1 MKNLND
7 RTAKFAAKVTSKVDE
22 LWKSEQGDVPGWV
35 LVTVMTAGLVV
46 ALWSIADGQLKSVL
60 QNAIHSVSAP

>member
-7 RTAKFAAKVTSKVDE
+7 RTAKFAAKVISKVDE

>member
-1 MKNLND
+1 MKKLND
-7 RTAKFAAKVTSKVDE
+7 QTAKVAAKIMSKLDE
-22 LWKSEQGDVPGWV
+22 IYKNEQGDVPGWV

>member
-1 MKNLND
+1 I
-7 RTAKFAAKVTSKVDE
+7 RKFKDSD
-22 LWKSEQGDVPGWV
+22 QGDVPGWV

>member
-1 MKNLND
+1 MKKLND
-7 RTAKFAAKVTSKVDE
+7 QTAKVAAKLVSKFDAV
-22 LWKSEQGDVPGWV
+22 WKSEQGDVPGWV